1 MYASFCIRFF
11 FNSSD
16 VFVESA
22 FNSLFDWYIN
32 LLRFL
37 AYCSAVNRCD
47 RLIWFIYFFS
57 YVQHSFLFTYCI
69 TLEFCF
75 ISQFYWLILKLYTYS
90 NMICFVKYFLWIIFF
105 VITHTITYIITF
117 YGKLSFI
124 LTPKKMMNF
133 IASLCAI
140 SYCIPFRYSL
150 HFKSK
155 RFFHV
160 VVEILLRSYALNL
173 IDFPFFIFTF

>member
-1 MYASFCIRFF
+1 MVHKFVTFFSLLFGRQSVRSADLVHFF
-11 FNSSD
+11 F
-16 VFVESA
+16 FLM
-22 FNSLFDWYIN
+22 FNTF
-32 LLRFL
+32 
-37 AYCSAVNRCD
+37 C
-47 RLIWFIYFFS
+47 
-57 YVQHSFLFTYCI
+57 FTYCI

-90 NMICFVKYFLWIIFF
+90 NMICFVKYFLWIFFF

-140 SYCIPFRYSL
+140 SYCIPFRYSNPNEFFTWSLKFCCVHMHLIWLIFHLYL
-150 HFKSK
+150 H
-155 RFFHV
+155 
-160 VVEILLRSYALNL
+160 ILSE
-173 IDFPFFIFTF
+173 T